1 MAFGVYIHFPY
12 CRKKCPYCD
21 FAVAVRREIPHERYA
36 AAVRRELAAR
46 ARDFAGRR
54 LVSIYFG
61 GGTPGLWRADCVAEV
76 IAAVRERFA
85 APHELEITVEADP
98 DLLPGDHLGALRAA
112 GVNRLSLGV
121 QSLAPRHLVTL
132 GRLHGPAEPPAA
144 VAEVR
149 AAGFANLS
157 LDLMFGLPTQTLE
170 ELERDLG
177 GLLALGPEHLSIYGL
192 TIEDRTPFGA
202 LHRQGQLTLP
212 DNDLQAEMYQR
223 IGERA
228 AEAGYVHYEVSSYA
242 RPGFA
247 AVHNTLYWSGGEWL
261 GLGSAAHSFR
271 YLPGGDGGGERRAN
285 VRSVDAYLARCAAG
299 SQRGWQEEETEGIVA
314 SREQLS
320 AETLGR
326 EAMWLG
332 LRRLSEGIDRATYA
346 ARHGDDP
353 ARRFATEMARLCA
366 AGLVDVAPDR
376 IRLTPR
382 GVLLADEVG
391 AYFI

>member
-1 MAFGVYIHFPY
+1 MEFGVYIHFPY

-36 AAVRRELAAR
+36 AAVQRELAAR
-46 ARDFAGRR
+46 ARGFDGRR

-61 GGTPGLWRADCVAEV
+61 GGTPGLWRPSCVAEV
-76 IAAVRERFA
+76 IAAVRGRFA

-98 DLLPGDHLGALRAA
+98 DLLPGDHLAALRAA

-121 QSLAPRHLVTL
+121 QSLAAKHLVTL
-132 GRLHGPAEPPAA
+132 GRLHGPAEPPQA
-144 VAEVR
+144 VAEARGV
-149 AAGFANLS
+149 GFVNLS

-177 GLLALGPEHLSIYGL
+177 GLLALSPEHLSIYGL

-202 LHRQGQLTLP
+202 LHRQGQLILP
-212 DNDLQAEMYQR
+212 NADLQAEMYQR

-228 AEAGYVHYEVSSYA
+228 AQAGYVHYEISSYA

-271 YLPGGDGGGERRAN
+271 YLADGGGERRAN
-285 VRSVDAYLARCAAG
+285 VRSVDAYLSHCADPDPG
-299 SQRGWQEEETEGIVA
+299 EGMGEEAERLAA

-320 AETLGR
+320 AEVLSR

-332 LRRLSEGIDRATYA
+332 LRRLVEGVDRATYA
-346 ARHGDDP
+346 ARHGADP
-353 ARRFATEMARLCA
+353 AHRFASEIERLRT
-366 AGLVDVAPDR
+366 AGLVDVGPER

-382 GVLLADEVG
+382 GILLADEVG

>member
-1 MAFGVYIHFPY
+1 MKLGVYIHFPY

-36 AAVRRELAAR
+36 AAVRRELRAR

-61 GGTPGLWRADCVAEV
+61 GGTPGLWQASCVGEV
-76 IAAVRERFA
+76 IAAVREAFA

-98 DLLPGDHLGALRAA
+98 DLLPGDHLVALGAA

-132 GRLHGPAEPPAA
+132 GRLHGPAEPPQA
-144 VAEVR
+144 VARAR

-157 LDLMFGLPTQTLE
+157 LDLMFGLPTQTME

-212 DNDLQAEMYQR
+212 DTDLQAEMYQR
-223 IGERA
+223 IGARA
-228 AEAGYVHYEVSSYA
+228 AAAGFLHYEISSYA

-271 YLPGGDGGGERRAN
+271 YLPDGGGERRAN
-285 VRSVDAYLARCAAG
+285 VRSVDAYLTRCEALDAG
-299 SQRGWQEEETEGIVA
+299 SGAEAEGLVA
-314 SREQLS
+314 SREHLD
-320 AETLGR
+320 ADTLGR

-332 LRRLSEGIDRATYA
+332 LRRLSEGVDRAAYV
-346 ARHGDDP
+346 ARHGADP
-353 ARRFATEMARLCA
+353 TLRFAAQMTRLHA
-366 AGLVDVAPDR
+366 AGLVEVSPER